1 MAGSPAPA
9 SPPRHAWDW
18 FARQRLLWR
27 GVQKDLA
34 TQDAPVGPR
43 YRLVDARTD
52 VVDHL
57 RRDYPVDEVVR
68 DIVHARINSE
78 VFLGHAHRGLEGL
91 GIRNA
96 PRGLRWWWA
105 TITGAAMP
113 TASVPAADAAQ
124 RRQLALDLSR
134 LDTQQAIDDVHTGW
148 GD

>member
-1 MAGSPAPA
+1 MAPAPPSA
-9 SPPRHAWDW
+9 TPPRHAWDW

-27 GVQKDLA
+27 GVRKDLA
-34 TQDAPVGPR
+34 GQQPPVGPR

-68 DIVHARINSE
+68 EVVHAHINSE

-96 PRGLRWWWA
+96 PRGMRWWWA
-105 TITGAAMP
+105 TITGAKMPAAPAP
-113 TASVPAADAAQ
+113 TAHAPP

-134 LDTQQAIDDVHTGW
+134 GDPQRAIDDVRTGW